1 MTATSSRV
9 AAPREKEGGLTSRE
23 QISDL
28 RQLCPPNAPL
38 EKARIFLSCFG
49 FKKNAGTPPLPPPPP
64 RSTAL
69 DAFLHR
75 EPQQRVPTQ
84 PPHECVRVSAHGG
97 AVPQRLPTECP
108 RPGEKGARPG
118 RSQDAGSWAMC
129 VERGRTT
136 AFLRANDWCPRAG
149 VASVSLLWPPKS

>member
-9 AAPREKEGGLTSRE
+9 AAPRERGGGLTSRE

-49 FKKNAGTPPLPPPPP
+49 FKKMLAPPHSHPHRPGAPGI
-64 RSTAL
+64 RAERAL

-108 RPGEKGARPG
+108 RPGEKGARQG
-118 RSQDAGSWAMC
+118 RSQDSGSWAMC
-129 VERGRTT
+129 VERGRD
-136 AFLRANDWCPRAG
+136 NDWCPRAG
-149 VASVSLLWPPKS
+149 VASVTLLWPPKS